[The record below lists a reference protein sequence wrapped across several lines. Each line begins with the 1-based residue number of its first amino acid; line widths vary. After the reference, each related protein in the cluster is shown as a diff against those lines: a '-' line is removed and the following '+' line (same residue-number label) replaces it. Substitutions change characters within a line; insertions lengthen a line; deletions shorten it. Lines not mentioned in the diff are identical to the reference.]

1 MMSSFKL
8 GMCLLLAST
17 PQNVSAFTLPAKI
30 TTTTTA
36 TTTTSLGSMMDAD
49 VSSSNAMDRR
59 QVLRKSFMAG
69 VASVF
74 ATTATTAQPAFA
86 KEKEPIT
93 RENVAA
99 AFADLKYELNDP
111 NGGVAIIQSRIDA
124 KDFVGTMEFV
134 RDYDLELRKKR
145 MGRAKKL
152 LTNNAQKEVATMT
165 GNAVTFDLIGINRN
179 SRPGQEDAE
188 KANKYL
194 NELRTDL
201 QNMINME
208 ETIDYSLVEL

>member
-1 MMSSFKL
+1 MMSSFKFFL
-8 GMCLLLAST
+8 SMGCLLLAANN
-17 PQNVSAFTLPAKI
+17 QNVSAFTPSTKFA
-30 TTTTTA
+30 TTPMTMSLNSMVDNNNDDSTTA
-36 TTTTSLGSMMDAD
+36 GM
-49 VSSSNAMDRR
+49 NRR
-59 QVLRKSFMAG
+59 QVLNKSFMAG
-69 VASVF
+69 VASVLM
-74 ATTATTAQPAFA
+74 TSTQPALA

-93 RENVAA
+93 RENVAS
-99 AFADLKYELNDP
+99 AFADLKFELNDP
-111 NGGVAIIQSRIDA
+111 NGGIAIIQSRIDA
-124 KDFVGTMEFV
+124 NDFAGVMDFTK
-134 RDYDLELRKKR
+134 DYDLELRKKR

-179 SRPGQEDAE
+179 SRPGQENAE

-208 ETIDYSLVEL
+208 ETIDFSLVEL